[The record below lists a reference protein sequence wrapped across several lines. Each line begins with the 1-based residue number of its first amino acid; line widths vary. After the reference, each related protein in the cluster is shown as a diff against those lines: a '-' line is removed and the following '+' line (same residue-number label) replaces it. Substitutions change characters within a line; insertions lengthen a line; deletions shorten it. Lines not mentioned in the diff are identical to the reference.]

1 MPKDSP
7 VPVETS
13 VVAGS
18 HAGPPPDPFT
28 GLPNPRTAPILIG
41 IDVGSTTAKAVV
53 VDPDSLKML
62 WSDYQRHQTK
72 QAEKIAEL
80 LERIGQDFPNVPPG
94 AVRCFITGSGA
105 GPLVE
110 PIGAKFVQEV
120 NAVTLAVEELHPDV
134 GSVVELGGQDAKIII
149 FKEAKARAEQPGVPE
164 AAAAA
169 ELDAELRAEVEA
181 AAEAPP
187 SDVPQPEVV
196 IPETS
201 PPSGTSKKRN
211 KTAIA
216 SMNDKCA
223 SGTGAT
229 IDKCFLKVG
238 MPSSDAMRLR
248 FDDSKLHHVAAKCG
262 VFAETD
268 IVNLVKASI
277 PSTEIMCSLADAI
290 VMQNLSVL
298 TRGNTL
304 RHKVLLLGGPNTYL
318 PFLQDC
324 WRKRIPETWE
334 SRSYAYP
341 KDVPIEELI
350 LVPENAQYYAAFGA
364 VMYGLHEPASV
375 GLYRGLEPL
384 RDFIRGGRKSKLG
397 EAAGP
402 PLARSTDEL
411 EVFRQQYTIPKFT
424 PATLTPGTR
433 VRAVIGMDGG
443 STSSKA
449 VLIDEQRN
457 ILKKEYQ
464 LSKGN
469 PIQDV
474 REILG
479 RLQAWVTE
487 QGCTLEVLGFGA
499 TGYAADVLEKTVKS
513 DVNIVETVAHMMS
526 ATSYFGDVDVV
537 CDIGGQDI
545 KVLFMQNGD
554 IKNFRLSNQCSAGN
568 GMLLQ
573 AMADQFGVKITDYA
587 DTAFSADLSPKFSYG
602 CAVFLDTD
610 RVNFQKEGYSKE
622 ELLSGLAQVLPKNV
636 WQYVVQIPR
645 MAALGKKYVLQGGTQ
660 YNLAAVKAQVD
671 YIRER
676 VPGAEVYVHPHC
688 GEAGAIGAAFET
700 LRVVKRRGYST
711 FVGMDAAI
719 NLEFTSRNDES
730 TRCHFCPNLCARTF
744 IDSQTPDGET
754 ARYISGFSCE
764 KGTVES
770 EDAMLALTADRKR
783 LMKQFPNL
791 VDTEAKLLFR
801 HFFDHEPLP
810 APGTLKAD
818 AEVKK
823 TLLGARRVAVTR
835 PFERSS
841 QAAQDR
847 RARIRIGIPKVLN
860 IWSTAPFWRT
870 YFETLGIQRQNVVF
884 SDDTSEEMWMEGG
897 KYGSID
903 PCYPSKVG
911 QAHLHHLLFHQ
922 HTPERPLDYIFF
934 PTLTHI
940 PSFVKNAMD
949 YTSCP
954 IVAGAPNVLKA
965 AFTKEVDFFAQR
977 NIRYLDPAC
986 SLIEPNLLRRQLF
999 DCFRPLLDLTS
1010 DESDFAVDQA
1020 FAALRRLDVEM
1031 EARGRAILD
1040 QVEKE
1045 DRVAILMLGRPY
1057 HLDPGL
1063 NHSVL
1068 EEFQLLGY
1076 PVLSIRSIPKDEGY
1090 LGRFFADDLRRG
1102 AIQSPLEISDVWPE
1116 NYSSNS
1122 AMKVWGAKFAARH
1135 PNVVVLD
1142 LSSFKCGH
1150 DAPTYGI
1157 IDSIIGAAET
1167 PYSALHDIDANKPGG
1182 SIKIRVKT
1190 YAHSLT
1196 LHRERLEDLS
1206 AQKSEMLHQIDQKR
1220 LALLTLKR
1228 RQLVE
1233 RAQGD
1238 ETLERTIAELTARV
1252 RAYQAARQPASPA
1265 ELRAE
1270 NAAELKRVGIVKL
1283 GIKRHDGTVQTLGA
1297 ETTTSA

>member
-1 MPKDSP
+1 VSAEPSP
-7 VPVETS
+7 V
-13 VVAGS
+13 
-18 HAGPPPDPFT
+18 
-28 GLPNPRTAPILIG
+28 NPRSEAVAIG
-41 IDVGSTTAKAVV
+41 IDVGSTTVKAVV
-53 VDPDSLKML
+53 VDPVTKEIL

-72 QAEKIAEL
+72 QAEFVL
-80 LERIGQDFPNVPPG
+80 GQLERIEAAFPNVPRG
-94 AVRCFITGSGA
+94 TGMIRTFITGSGA
-105 GPLVE
+105 GPLAT
-110 PIGAKFVQEV
+110 PIGSKFVQEV
-120 NAVTLAVEELHPDV
+120 NAVTLAVEKLHPDV

-149 FKEAKARAEQPGVPE
+149 FKEAKD
-164 AAAAA
+164 
-169 ELDAELRAEVEA
+169 DAGK
-181 AAEAPP
+181 
-187 SDVPQPEVV
+187 S
-196 IPETS
+196 T
-201 PPSGTSKKRN
+201 G

-229 IDKCFLKVG
+229 IDKCFMKVG
-238 MPSSDAMRLR
+238 MPNEESAKLH

-277 PSTEIMCSLADAI
+277 PSPEIMCSLADAI

-318 PFLQDC
+318 PFLQEC
-324 WRKRIPETWE
+324 WRKRIPQTWAD
-334 SRSYAYP
+334 RGYDYP

-364 VMYGLHEPASV
+364 VIYGLYEDASV
-375 GLYRGLEPL
+375 GVYRGLDAL
-384 RDFIRGGRKSKLG
+384 NAFISGGRKSKLG
-397 EAAGP
+397 DTAGP
-402 PLARSTDEL
+402 ALARTSDEL
-411 EVFRQQYTIPKFT
+411 ESFREQYRIPKFI
-424 PATLTPGTR
+424 PATLTPGTK

-449 VLIDEQRN
+449 VLVDEQKN

-469 PIQDV
+469 PIADAK
-474 REILG
+474 EILG
-479 RLQAWVTE
+479 RLRDWVTD

-526 ATSYFGDVDVV
+526 ATTYFGDIDVV

-587 DTAFSADLSPKFSYG
+587 DVAFGAELSPKFSYG
-602 CAVFLDTD
+602 CAVFLDSD
-610 RVNFQKEGYSKE
+610 RVNFQKEGYSRE
-622 ELLSGLAQVLPKNV
+622 ELLAGLAQVLPKNV

-645 MAALGKKYVLQGGTQ
+645 MAALGTKYVLQGGTQ

-671 YIRER
+671 YIKER

-700 LRVVKRRGYST
+700 LRVVKRRGFST
-711 FVGMDAAI
+711 FVGLDSAI
-719 NLEFTSRNDES
+719 GITYTSKNDEE

-744 IDSQTPDGET
+744 IDTVTPAGDT

-770 EDAMLALTADRKR
+770 EDAMLALSAERKK
-783 LMKQFPNL
+783 LMKKFPNL
-791 VDTEAKLLFR
+791 VDSEAKMLFR
-801 HFFDHEPLP
+801 HFYDQSPMP
-810 APGTLKAD
+810 ADGA
-818 AEVKK
+818 KK
-823 TLLGARRVAVTR
+823 MDVEVTR
-835 PFERSS
+835 TLMGVKRIEVERTFQRSS
-841 QAAQDR
+841 AEAVER
-847 RARIRIGIPKVLN
+847 RKRTRIGIPKVLN

-870 YFETLGIQRQNVVF
+870 YFETLGIQKHHVVF
-884 SDDTSEEMWMEGG
+884 SDDTTEEIWTEGG

-911 QAHLHHLLFHQ
+911 QAHIHNLLFH
-922 HTPERPLDYIFF
+922 HHSEERPLKYIFF
-934 PTLTHI
+934 PTLTHV
-940 PSFVKNAMD
+940 PSFVKKAMD
-949 YTSCP
+949 YSSCP

-965 AFTKEVDFFAQR
+965 AFTKEVNFFEQR
-977 NIRYLDPAC
+977 GITYLDPAC
-986 SLIEPNLLRRQLF
+986 SMIEPHLLRKQLF
-999 DCFRPLLDLTS
+999 ESLQKHLDLTE
-1010 DESDFAVDQA
+1010 DESDFACDEA
-1020 FAALRRLDVEM
+1020 WKAMEKLDVDIQ
-1031 EARGRAILD
+1031 AKGRAVLEA
-1040 QVEKE
+1040 VEKE
-1045 DRVAILMLGRPY
+1045 DRIAILMLGRPY

-1063 NHSVL
+1063 NHAIP
-1068 EEFQLLGY
+1068 EEFQVLGY
-1076 PVLSIRSIPKDEGY
+1076 PVLSIRSIPKDEQWLSRY
-1090 LGRFFADDLRRG
+1090 FKEDLESGR
-1102 AIQSPLEISDVWPE
+1102 ITTPLEIGDVWPE

-1122 AMKVWGAKFAARH
+1122 AQKVWAAKFAAHH

-1157 IDSIIGAAET
+1157 IDSIISAAQT

-1190 YAHSLT
+1190 YAHSLG
-1196 LHRERLEDLS
+1196 LHKERLEDVS
-1206 AQKSEMLHQIDQKR
+1206 KGKSELLHQIDQKR
-1220 LALLTLKR
+1220 LALLTLKAE
-1228 RQLVE
+1228 QLAARSHHDGALAQQIADITAKVKAYEEAHKGPSDAE
-1233 RAQGD
+1233 RAAVNRD
-1238 ETLERTIAELTARV
+1238 DLRRT
-1252 RAYQAARQPASPA
+1252 
-1265 ELRAE
+1265 
-1270 NAAELKRVGIVKL
+1270 GIVKL
-1283 GIKRHDGTVQTLGA
+1283 GIKRVDGRIDALGEQTMNA
-1297 ETTTSA
+1297 APAAN